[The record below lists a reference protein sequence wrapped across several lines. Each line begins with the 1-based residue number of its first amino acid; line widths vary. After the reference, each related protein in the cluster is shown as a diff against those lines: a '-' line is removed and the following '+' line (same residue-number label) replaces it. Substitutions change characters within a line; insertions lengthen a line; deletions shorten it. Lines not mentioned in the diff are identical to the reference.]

1 MHTRMVFHI
10 ELEENN
16 RLLSHYELESRMLQH
31 MILLNRLLNI
41 PCKGFMKSTEVFMD
55 GKTAFNFGASRLK
68 PIVLFGAN

>member
-16 RLLSHYELESRMLQH
+16 RLLSHYQLESRMLQP
-31 MILLNRLLNI
+31 MIHLHRLLNI
-41 PCKGFMKSTEVFMD
+41 PCKGFMKSAEVFMD
-55 GKTAFNFGASRLK
+55 RKTAFNFEASRLK